1 MAHLVTEKLLGKLQ
15 LWSYLKSIIYSDP
28 NSRIQINRSIEEK
41 PADGRSKRQVT
52 NNIKIQNGRY
62 NNMSKFDRS
71 HFWPCPYAENK
82 DAQGAANKDRLPE
95 VQNSIEV
102 TSAQHPVT
110 QESKVRPL
118 PLHTTEDVFNEWGA
132 VLRHQDEIDKKLQQ
146 QNYEKAKLRQVNYKK
161 ELDKQYQE
169 LQNKRKGVLGD
180 QMKKEEELIKYQE
193 KLIDQRAKQEEAKR
207 QKFKEDQKSDAMA
220 GFSDL
225 QVKKQ
230 QDKMMRDL
238 ERDMQREKV
247 QMEQK
252 LQNDM
257 KHQNMTKKKQEEN
270 EYLNILSMQAKERQ
284 HKLRQEKDTD
294 KQFGIAESI
303 KLNNEEQARNR
314 FFDKLKKIQD
324 TNDQK
329 HKRLL
334 HYMSQDQSVLSSK
347 KDEATYIK
355 NIEIGE
361 KKAVRKEFSDKQNR
375 DKNMKL
381 NNEML
386 SKQLEEK

>member
-1 MAHLVTEKLLGKLQ
+1 MVHSETAKLLGKLQ
-15 LWSYLKSIIYSDP
+15 LCAYLDTRNYSDQ

-41 PADGRSKRQVT
+41 PADGRSRRQVAS
-52 NNIKIQNGRY
+52 NIKIQNGRY
-62 NNMSKFDRS
+62 GNMSKFDRR
-71 HFWPCPYAENK
+71 HYWPCPYAGNKESQGAGNK
-82 DAQGAANKDRLPE
+82 DKLPE
-95 VQNSIEV
+95 VQNPVEV
-102 TSAQHPVT
+102 SHAQHPVT
-110 QESKVRPL
+110 QESKIRPL

-132 VLRHQDEIDKKLQQ
+132 VLRHQDEIDKKIQQ
-146 QNYEKAKLRQVNYKK
+146 QNYEKMKQRQVNYKK

-193 KLIDQRAKQEEAKR
+193 KLIDQRAKQEEVKR
-207 QKFKEDQKSDAMA
+207 QKLKEDQKVDALA
-220 GFSDL
+220 GFSEL

-230 QDKMMRDL
+230 QDRMMRDM
-238 ERDMQREKV
+238 ERDMHREKV

-252 LQNDM
+252 IQNDL
-257 KHQNMTKKKQEEN
+257 KHKNMTKKKQEEN
-270 EYLNILSMQAKERQ
+270 EYYNILSMQAKERQ
-284 HKLRQEKDTD
+284 HKLKQEKDTD
-294 KQFGIAESI
+294 KQFSIAETI
-303 KLNNEEQARNR
+303 KLNNEEKARNR

-334 HYMSQDQSVLSSK
+334 NFMSQDPSVLSSK

-355 NIEIGE
+355 NIELGE
-361 KKAVRKEFSDKQNR
+361 KRAVQKEFSDKQNR